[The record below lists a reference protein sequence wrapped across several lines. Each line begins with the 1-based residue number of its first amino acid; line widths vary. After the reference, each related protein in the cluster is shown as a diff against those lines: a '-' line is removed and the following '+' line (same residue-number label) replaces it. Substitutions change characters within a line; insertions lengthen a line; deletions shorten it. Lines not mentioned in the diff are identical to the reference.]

1 MSFQKILVAID
12 ESSLCPSVFSAA
24 LELAHSNK
32 AALKLLHS
40 IAPEIVSEPMPPV
53 ALDTSLNM
61 GFVNNNYQT
70 QQVLMDNQI
79 EEAQSVLN
87 RYSEEAARQGVL
99 TTSAYEIGEAGHRLC
114 DEAKAWEADL
124 IVVGRRGR
132 TGLTEALLGSVSNY
146 VVHHAP
152 CSVLV
157 IQEVEL
163 EPPPPAV
170 NDRSLGVINP
180 PSI

>member
-24 LELAHSNK
+24 MELAHSNK
-32 AALKLLHS
+32 AELKLLHC
-40 IAPEIVSEPMPPV
+40 IAPEVVSEPMPPV
-53 ALDTSLNM
+53 AFDVSLNM
-61 GFVNNNYQT
+61 GLVSNNYPT
-70 QQVLMDNQI
+70 QRILVDNQI
-79 EEAQSVLN
+79 EEAQAVLN

-99 TTSAYEIGEAGHRLC
+99 TTSAYEIGEAGYQLC
-114 DEAKAWEADL
+114 DEAKDWGADL

-163 EPPPPAV
+163 EPPPPDV
-170 NDRSLGVINP
+170 NDLSLGVPKP

>member
-32 AALKLLHS
+32 AALKLLHC
-40 IAPEIVSEPMPPV
+40 IAPEVVSEPMPPV
-53 ALDTSLNM
+53 AFDVSLNM
-61 GFVNNNYQT
+61 GLVSNNYQT
-70 QQVLMDNQI
+70 QQILVENQI
-79 EEAQSVLN
+79 EEAQAVLN
-87 RYSEEAARQGVL
+87 RYSEEATRQGVP
-99 TTSAYEIGEAGHRLC
+99 TTLAYEIGEAGYQLC
-114 DEAKAWEADL
+114 DEAKDWGADL

-170 NDRSLGVINP
+170 NDLSLGVPKP